1 MALSYLFQDQRL
13 GRKIRYFENFKEETS
28 SIQSDMNAKKKI
40 GTRLGWATSLFAVS
54 DKGRHMFQMSK
65 YV

>member
-1 MALSYLFQDQRL
+1 MALTYLFQNQRL
-13 GRKIRYFENFKEETS
+13 GRKARYFENFKEETS
-28 SIQSDMNAKKKI
+28 IQSYMNAKKPQE
-40 GTRLGWATSLFAVS
+40 LGWDGTTTFAVS

>member
-1 MALSYLFQDQRL
+1 
-13 GRKIRYFENFKEETS
+13 
-28 SIQSDMNAKKKI
+28 MNAKKPQE
-40 GTRLGWATSLFAVS
+40 LGWDGTTTFAVS

>member
-1 MALSYLFQDQRL
+1 MALIYLFQDQRL
-13 GRKIRYFENFKEETS
+13 GRKPRYSENFKEET
-28 SIQSDMNAKKKI
+28 SIQSDMNAK
-40 GTRLGWATSLFAVS
+40 TQELGWDGTTTLCAVS